1 MQDETMAQR
10 LKRLREAKKLSQTGL
25 AALSGVG
32 QSAIGNIEADI
43 RGYGSSVVAIAR
55 ALGTTPEY
63 LQLKTNNH
71 GQLETGAAQEMSPDA
86 RTVASIFDWLSDS
99 QHREEVRVIMTQAVL
114 ARLRGRSDD
123 GAADSSPQETPKT
136 RPKAPVRAKK

>member
-63 LQLKTNNH
+63 LQLKTSNH
-71 GQLETGAAQEMSPDA
+71 GQTDPDAQVMSPDA